1 MCARSAM
8 VATDMRPSSPSSSR
22 MRRSVG
28 SIGLEAGCLGEGP
41 VRGFCLDT
49 MCSIVHNHS
58 RFVQYFSDCAAI
70 CATSRT
76 ISARSSSRC
85 GEKSGVTIATEIQTR
100 PGRRDTDWDSFL
112 AQLEEVV
119 MQHPVVTRNGYCEGF

>member
-1 MCARSAM
+1 
-8 VATDMRPSSPSSSR
+8 
-22 MRRSVG
+22 
-28 SIGLEAGCLGEGP
+28 
-41 VRGFCLDT
+41 
-49 MCSIVHNHS
+49 HNHS

-119 MQHPVVTRNGYCEGF
+119 MQHPVVTRNGYCEWFARGEADLRQVRDLVQQFSVFSNFFIVAQLLKTINAPNLEQARESCEILVN